1 MTWLVHTC
9 DVIRLYVWHDSF
21 ICVITRMTCD
31 DVWRDSFIRMTWLI
45 HGAALSFM
53 LMNESC
59 HTYERMAAAWWL
71 IYEHEWGCCQL
82 FVAAAWCF
90 VTHVKTSFH
99 AYGYESCYIYE
110 WVMSI
115 VMSMSHVNESC
126 QWVMSMSHVNE
137 SCQWVMSMSPVNESC
152 QRVMSMSHVN
162 ESCQWV
168 LSMSHVN
175 ESCQRVMSMSHV
187 NESCQWV
194 MSMSHVNESCQWVMS
209 TSHVDLVTH
218 VNESCHTY
226 EHVMSRIWS
235 RHNVASHVWVRH
247 VSHMNTSRHT
257 YARDLSHTWMSH
269 VTHMNES
276 CHTYEWVMS
285 HVWMSRDSP
294 QIGVICGWW
303 QWTGDIHCLWLMAVN
318 RSGWWQWIGD
328 IQIGDIAGVTW
339 WQCLASGDETLNRR
353 HWWQWIGAYS
363 LPAYRPPRQDP
374 CLIRGW
380 WQCHQPQMSWHDSI
394 IYTWHDVFIRVTWLI
409 GICKTTHSYVWHDVF
424 ME

>member
-1 MTWLVHTC
+1 MCHHT
-9 DVIRLYVWHDSF
+9 Y
-21 ICVITRMTCD
+21 
-31 DVWRDSFIRMTWLI
+31 DVWWRVTWFVYTYDMTHSWGSTLI
-45 HGAALSFM
+45 HA
-53 LMNESC
+53 
-59 HTYERMAAAWWL
+59 H
-71 IYEHEWGCCQL
+71 
-82 FVAAAWCF
+82 
-90 VTHVKTSFH
+90 
-99 AYGYESCYIYE
+99 E
-110 WVMSI
+110 WVMSHVRTNGCCLVTHLWAWMRVLPVVCGCCLVFCHTCENVLSRVWI
-115 VMSMSHVNESC
+115 RVLLHIWMSHVNSHVNESC
-126 QWVMSMSHVNE
+126 QW
-137 SCQWVMSMSPVNESC
+137 
-152 QRVMSMSHVN
+152 
-162 ESCQWV
+162 
-168 LSMSHVN
+168 
-175 ESCQRVMSMSHV
+175 VMSMSHV

-218 VNESCHTY
+218 VSESCHTY